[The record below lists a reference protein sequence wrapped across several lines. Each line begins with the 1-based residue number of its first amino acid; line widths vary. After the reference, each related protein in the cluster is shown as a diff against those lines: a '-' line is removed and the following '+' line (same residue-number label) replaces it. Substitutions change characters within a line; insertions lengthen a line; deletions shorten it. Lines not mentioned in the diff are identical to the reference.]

1 MKLAGANPD
10 ILRNRSKVPSDLDK
24 EDKMYETDVVVIG
37 GGGAGLAAAAVLQ
50 EGKKVIV
57 VEKFPSVGGNTV
69 REGGPMNA
77 PDPAWQN
84 TFAANPGEAHNLQEL
99 IATDEASI
107 GPKFLEDF
115 RALKIEIEEYLEN
128 TDHLFDS
135 TLLYRIQTYIGGKRY
150 D

>member
-37 GGGAGLAAAAVLQ
+37 GGGAGLAAAAAVLQ

-69 REGGPMNA
+69 RSVQA
-77 PDPAWQN
+77 V
-84 TFAANPGEAHNLQEL
+84 L
-99 IATDEASI
+99 
-107 GPKFLEDF
+107 
-115 RALKIEIEEYLEN
+115 
-128 TDHLFDS
+128 
-135 TLLYRIQTYIGGKRY
+135 
-150 D
+150 